1 MGNPN
6 LVGTGKS
13 MGKTQ
18 LVGMKAYDM
27 NMNEVPMDKELPRG
41 RYVVVSIIKREHPTY
56 PYIARFFCITVGE
69 DGEISGEEIQE
80 IALETPDVPM
90 REIGIAVVNCEDP
103 VVVIKDP
110 WWL

>member
-41 RYVVVSIIKREHPTY
+41 RYVVVSVIKREHPTY

-69 DGEISGEEIQE
+69 DGEISGEEVQE